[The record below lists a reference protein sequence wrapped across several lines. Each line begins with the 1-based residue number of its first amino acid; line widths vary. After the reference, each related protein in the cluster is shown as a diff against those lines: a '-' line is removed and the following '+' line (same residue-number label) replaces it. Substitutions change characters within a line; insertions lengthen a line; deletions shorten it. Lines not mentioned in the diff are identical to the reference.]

1 MKYSKEWLSKAEI
14 NKLFHSPEVSSR
26 DLLLMKV
33 CYYGALRVSEALN
46 SKRED
51 YRNEDYTYLLLR
63 DQKTDKMNW
72 EAQPITPR
80 LYGDINRYCNDNK
93 IKTQDYVFQSNRSP
107 RLSYPMAY
115 KIIKNAVKVAGI
127 DKMITTH
134 SFRRSRATHLLDDG
148 LPLNKVSGFLRHKS
162 IETTLKY
169 LKLSKKK
176 LFNDV
181 EKIDKKNLAEM
192 IK

>member
-1 MKYSKEWLSKAEI
+1 MTYSKEWFSKIEI
-14 NKLFHSPEVSSR
+14 HQLFHNPEITSR

-33 CYYGALRVSEALN
+33 CYYGALRISEALN

-51 YRNEDYTYLLLR
+51 YRNDDYTYLILR
-63 DQKTDKMNW
+63 SQKTDKKNW
-72 EAQPITPR
+72 EKQPIPPE
-80 LYGDINRYCNDNK
+80 LFGDLNRYCTDNK
-93 IKTQDYVFQSNRSP
+93 IRTQDYIFQSNRSP

-115 KIIKNAVKVAGI
+115 KLIKKCVVLAGVN
-127 DKMITTH
+127 KEITTH

-169 LKLSKKK
+169 LKISKKQ
-176 LFNDV
+176 LFEEVN
-181 EKIDKKNLAEM
+181 EIDKKTIFNML
-192 IK
+192 K